1 VEIIVS
7 SGREWPREEDLPP
20 GAVFLAKPYLN
31 ATLVSSV
38 QTAARKAQEAR
49 KLRLEAGGAGENAP
63 IENISKTA

>member
-31 ATLVSSV
+31 ATLVSYV
-38 QTAARKAQEAR
+38 QTAAQKAQEAR
-49 KLRLEAGGAGENAP
+49 RLRHEAGGTGESAT
-63 IENISKTA
+63 IESISKRA